1 MNNNSARREEV
12 DIILDKY
19 SKMVFRLAF
28 SRTKNTYDAEDIMQ
42 EVFMKY
48 INCNISF
55 ENENHRKAWLL
66 KVTIN
71 CSKSLLSSA
80 WFRKTTAFEDNISID
95 MKENSDVYKYVL
107 DLPKKYRTVI
117 HLFYYE
123 DMASTDIAKVLD
135 LNECTVRSQIH
146 RGRNILKEKL
156 KGVEF

>member
-1 MNNNSARREEV
+1 MDNNSVGREEV
-12 DIILDKY
+12 DIILERY
-19 SKMVFRLAF
+19 SNMVFRLAF

-48 INCNISF
+48 IKSDVDF
-55 ENENHRKAWLL
+55 DTENHRKAWLL

-71 CSKSLLSSA
+71 CSKNLLRSA
-80 WFRKTTAFEDNISID
+80 WFRKTTSFEDNISTY
-95 MKENSDVYKYVL
+95 MEQNSEVYKYVL
-107 DLPKKYRTVI
+107 ELPKKYRTVI

-123 DMASTDIAKVLD
+123 DMATAEISKVLD
-135 LNECTVRSQIH
+135 LNESTVRSQIH

>member
-1 MNNNSARREEV
+1 MDNNSARREEV
-12 DIILDKY
+12 DIILEKY
-19 SKMVFRLAF
+19 ANMVFRLAF

-48 INCNISF
+48 IKSDVNFDND
-55 ENENHRKAWLL
+55 NHRKAWLL

-71 CSKSLLSSA
+71 CSKSLLRSA
-80 WFRKTTAFEDNISID
+80 WFRKTTSFEDNISID
-95 MKENSDVYKYVL
+95 MEENSEVYKYVL

-117 HLFYYE
+117 HLYYYE
-123 DMASTDIAKVLD
+123 DMATAEISKVLD
-135 LNECTVRSQIH
+135 LNESTVRCQIH